1 MKLLY
6 CYKKVMELLK
16 NRSIITRE
24 EVCVMAK
31 TGLSCKNF
39 LLSQRMIDKQNY
51 DKLDNSIY

>member
-1 MKLLY
+1 
-6 CYKKVMELLK
+6 MELLK

-31 TGLSCKNF
+31 AGLSCKNF